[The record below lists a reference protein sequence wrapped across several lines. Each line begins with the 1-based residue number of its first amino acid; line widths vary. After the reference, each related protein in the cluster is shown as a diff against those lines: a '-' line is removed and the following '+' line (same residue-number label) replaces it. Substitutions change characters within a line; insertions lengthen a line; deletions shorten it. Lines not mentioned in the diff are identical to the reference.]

1 MHLGLDISGGLWH
14 YNGIA
19 NHLERKKMTKF
30 TIDNLY
36 IHSGDNCSY
45 ITYYEPCEHGCRE
58 KFVARLKYGAKSSAK
73 SMVRFLINHF
83 TVEEYFDRIANNE
96 MPNDILRSKGYLL
109 LHIRQWLKRDG
120 YPQNDEGYEAWRRK
134 RRAVMHGDVRLDTL
148 KIGEV
153 A

>member
-1 MHLGLDISGGLWH
+1 
-14 YNGIA
+14 
-19 NHLERKKMTKF
+19 
-30 TIDNLY
+30 
-36 IHSGDNCSY
+36 
-45 ITYYEPCEHGCRE
+45 
-58 KFVARLKYGAKSSAK
+58 
-73 SMVRFLINHF
+73 MVRFLINHF

-120 YPQNDEGYEAWRRK
+120 YPQNVEGYEAWRRK

>member
-1 MHLGLDISGGLWH
+1 
-14 YNGIA
+14 
-19 NHLERKKMTKF
+19 MTKF

-83 TVEEYFDRIANNE
+83 TVEEYFDRITNNE
-96 MPNDILRSKGYLL
+96 MPNDILRSRGYLL

-120 YPQNDEGYEAWRRK
+120 YPQNVEGYEAWRRK
-134 RRAVMHGDVRLDTL
+134 RRAVMHGNVRLDTL

>member
-1 MHLGLDISGGLWH
+1 LHLGVDIIGWVWH

-58 KFVARLKYGAKSSAK
+58 KFVARLKYGATSSAK
-73 SMVRFLINHF
+73 SMVRFLINNF
-83 TVEEYFDRIANNE
+83 TVEEYFDRITNNE

-120 YPQNDEGYEAWRRK
+120 YPQNVEGYQAWRRK
-134 RRAVMHGDVRLDTL
+134 RRAVMHGDVL

>member
-1 MHLGLDISGGLWH
+1 
-14 YNGIA
+14 
-19 NHLERKKMTKF
+19 MTKF
-30 TIDNLY
+30 TIDNLQ
-36 IHSGDNCSY
+36 IKKGDNCNY
-45 ITYYEPCEHGCRE
+45 IFYGP
-58 KFVARLKYGAKSSAK
+58 KVVARLKYGAKSSAK

-120 YPQNDEGYEAWRRK
+120 FPQTVEGYQAWRNK
-134 RRAVMHGDVRLDTL
+134 RRAVMHGNVL

>member
-1 MHLGLDISGGLWH
+1 
-14 YNGIA
+14 
-19 NHLERKKMTKF
+19 MTKF
-30 TIDNLY
+30 TIDNLH
-36 IHSGDNCSY
+36 IQAGDDCSY

-58 KFVARLKYGAKSSAK
+58 KVVARLKYGAKSSAK

-83 TVEEYFDRIANNE
+83 TVEEYFDRIANDE
-96 MPNDILRSKGYLL
+96 MPSNILRSKGYLL

-120 YPQNDEGYEAWRRK
+120 FPQTVEGYQAWRRK
-134 RRAVMHGDVRLDTL
+134 RRAVMHGNVRLDIL